1 MRDQADYVGYPTLR
15 YDRGVSASRH
25 GSAHCR
31 FQLVVIVASLGGLPV
46 IRELVAGL
54 PSAFPVPLLVMQH
67 GLRSPQP
74 GRLAWL
80 LEQHTMVP
88 VRTARHGT
96 PAFTPGVTVIPGGFT
111 AVVNPAGDLD
121 LSQTGTPGGDV
132 LLASAAAQCAP
143 GAVIGVVLSGML
155 RDGTEGVR
163 AVKRRG
169 GRVLVQDPAT
179 TRAPGM
185 PFSAIATGCVDFVLT
200 PQRLAF
206 ALVALAMAP
215 GGADL
220 LTVPLPHWAKM
231 GA

>member
-1 MRDQADYVGYPTLR
+1 
-15 YDRGVSASRH
+15 
-25 GSAHCR
+25 
-31 FQLVVIVASLGGLPV
+31 VVIVASLGGLPV
-46 IRELVAGL
+46 ISGLVAGL
-54 PSAFPVPLLVMQH
+54 PPAFPVPLLVMQH
-67 GLRSPQP
+67 ALRSPQP

-80 LEQHTMVP
+80 LEQRTVLP
-88 VRTARHGT
+88 VRTARHGM
-96 PAFTPGVTVIPGGFT
+96 AACTPGVTVIPGGFAA
-111 AVVNPAGDLD
+111 AVDPAGNLC
-121 LSQTGTPGGDV
+121 LSQAGTAGGDA
-132 LLASAAAQCAP
+132 LLASAAAASSP
-143 GAVIGVVLSGML
+143 GAVIAVVLSGML

-169 GRVLVQDPAT
+169 GRVLAQDPAT

-185 PFSAIATGCVDFVLT
+185 PSSAIATGCVDFVLP

-215 GGADL
+215 GGAEL